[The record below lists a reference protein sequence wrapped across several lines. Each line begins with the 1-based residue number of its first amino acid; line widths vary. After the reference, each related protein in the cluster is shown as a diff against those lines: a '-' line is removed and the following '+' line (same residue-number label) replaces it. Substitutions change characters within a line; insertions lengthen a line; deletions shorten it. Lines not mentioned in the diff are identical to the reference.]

1 MDTCLFYLKGWDD
14 MGFNFIFGKK
24 KKIGKSIRA
33 YVGDR
38 VKEKR
43 AFEQQLER
51 LEGQLRNKTLDKE
64 TYKRLRDVLEINFVQ
79 RREEALE
86 QFGFF

>member
-1 MDTCLFYLKGWDD
+1 

-24 KKIGKSIRA
+24 KKIGKSINA

-51 LEGQLRNKTLDKE
+51 LEVQLRNKTVDKE

>member
-14 MGFNFIFGKK
+14 MASNFVFGKK

-51 LEGQLRNKTLDKE
+51 LEVQLRNNTVDQD
-64 TYKRLRDVLEINFVQ
+64 TYRRLRDVLEINFVQ

-86 QFGFF
+86 QLAFF

>member
-1 MDTCLFYLKGWDD
+1 MDTRLFYLKGWDD
-14 MGFNFIFGKK
+14 VDFSFVFGKK
-24 KKIGKSIRA
+24 KKIGKSIRT

-43 AFEQQLER
+43 AFEQQVKGLEI
-51 LEGQLRNKTLDKE
+51 QLRNKTVDQD
-64 TYKRLRDVLEINFVQ
+64 TYNRLRDILEINFVQ

-86 QFGFF
+86 QLAFF